1 MRVKKNMGGLEEVSK
16 NRESEYVQKMCDKI
30 SKNI

>member
-1 MRVKKNMGGLEEVSK
+1 MRVKKNMGGFEDVSK
-16 NRESEYVQKMCDKI
+16 NRQGKYVQKMWDKI